1 MRANLGVGN
10 NGNLPPRQ
18 HGVSNKPMCQPDGP
32 LIKDLI
38 RQRGYSVAGF
48 ARHIGRKRSER
59 NLRNALAGKRVG
71 IDLIRPVARGLRVKP
86 GDISDWK
93 GDDEFWDEAEMSIP
107 AA

>member
-1 MRANLGVGN
+1 
-10 NGNLPPRQ
+10 
-18 HGVSNKPMCQPDGP
+18 MCQPDGP
-32 LIKDLI
+32 KIRDLI
-38 RQRGYSVAGF
+38 GQRGYSVAGF

-93 GDDEFWDEAEMSIP
+93 GDDEFWDELVTKVA
-107 AA
+107 